1 MTHDLALR
9 IIIGGIA
16 LAGIGYGYDRWVSG
30 LAAHGHDRGY
40 MAFLVVGGELL
51 IYAVA
56 ALTLWG
62 VTLPAGGFIL
72 ILLAYQASAGLPL
85 VWGSV
90 SRFNAIRQADEER
103 ARALGLKSLGDG
115 DQ

>member
-16 LAGIGYGYDRWVSG
+16 LAGIGYGYDRWVSR
-30 LAAHGHDRGY
+30 LQAHGHDQGY
-40 MAFLVVGGELL
+40 TAFLVVGGELL

-56 ALTLWG
+56 LLTLWG
-62 VTLPAGGFIL
+62 LTLPAGVFIL
-72 ILLAYQASAGLPL
+72 ILLAYQASAGLPM

-90 SRFNAIRQADEER
+90 SRFNQLRQADEER
-103 ARALGLKSLGDG
+103 ARALGLDKLGDRRS
-115 DQ
+115 